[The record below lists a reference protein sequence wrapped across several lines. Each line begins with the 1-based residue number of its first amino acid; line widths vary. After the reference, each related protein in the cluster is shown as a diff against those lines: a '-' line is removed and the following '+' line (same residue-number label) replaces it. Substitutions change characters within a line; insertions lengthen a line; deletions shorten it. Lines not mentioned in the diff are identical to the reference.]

1 MENVQ
6 GTSDINELLKLI
18 RNQTCIFPKSTDLVL
33 DQQI

>member
-18 RNQTCIFPKSTDLVL
+18 EIRPVFFQN
-33 DQQI
+33 QQI